1 MSARSR
7 GEKPNAV
14 ALRIDTGTKS
24 ASASSARSSS
34 TRTLEIA

>member
-24 ASASSARSSS
+24 SSAISTRSAS
-34 TRTLEIA
+34 TRTFDSA